1 VLPFV
6 EEIHI
11 DKVESKGKDSK
22 NEEIEVS
29 INKSGKN
36 FEGKNI

>member
-22 NEEIEVS
+22 NEEIVS